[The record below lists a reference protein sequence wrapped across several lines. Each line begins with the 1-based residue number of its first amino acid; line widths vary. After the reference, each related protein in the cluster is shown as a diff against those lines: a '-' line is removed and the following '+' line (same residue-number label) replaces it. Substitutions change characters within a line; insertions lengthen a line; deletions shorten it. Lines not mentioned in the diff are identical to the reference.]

1 MTCEVIPMPRGGPT
15 RREGAVGRR
24 RRTWPPARRV
34 LERLVEEAIVDAY
47 SESEQR
53 VGFLTMIDEHLVL
66 PFETKVLGIAV
77 VVDRIDVTEGDEL
90 VAVCRRGNNRQSIPL
105 LDLLLPKPPPE
116 GSEWIEA
123 YRHWA
128 RGR

>member
-1 MTCEVIPMPRGGPT
+1 MPRGYAT
-15 RREGAVGRR
+15 RREGARGRR
-24 RRTWPPARRV
+24 RRTWPPTRRV
-34 LERLVEEAIVDAY
+34 LERLVDEAIVDAY

-66 PFETKVLGIAV
+66 PFETKVLGITV

-90 VAVCRRGNNRQSIPL
+90 IAICRRGNKRQSIPL
-105 LDLLLPKPPPE
+105 LDLPLPKPPPE